1 MYVADERF
9 EKILT
14 STVKELPSLLR
25 KQLLYS
31 VRRSDMGIS
40 IVRAVQR
47 HKKKELE
54 KTLKWIIYPPV
65 IAGALLFGKLT
76 KNVEKRKTVSLD
88 CSSDEI

>member
-1 MYVADERF
+1 MLPMSDSK
-9 EKILT
+9 KILT

-54 KTLKWIIYPPV
+54 KTLKWIVYPPV
-65 IAGALLFGKLT
+65 VAGALLFGKPT
-76 KNVEKRKTVSLD
+76 KKRRKKKNSFSGLFK
-88 CSSDEI
+88 